1 MWNCL
6 PYFENKNVQIEEI
19 KIKSI
24 SRVKG
29 LDCRENSL
37 PDGKLQSHPK
47 TLMLLYTYIRIYV
60 YR

>member
-24 SRVKG
+24 PRAKG
-29 LDCRENSL
+29 LGCRENSL

-47 TLMLLYTYIRIYV
+47 TLMLLYIDEV
-60 YR
+60 